1 MKDRMYEK
9 VRRENVIK
17 KKGASFT
24 VKAGGF

>member
-9 VRRENVIK
+9 VRRENVIVK
-17 KKGASFT
+17 SGSGFT